1 MKDRKWRS
9 GIAALIC
16 LLLFFSCKK
25 ENLITG
31 SDALVSLSADTVR
44 FDTVFTSAGSVTDLI
59 LIYNDNDGK
68 LLLDKVTLAGG
79 EASPFRIN
87 ADGSPGPEIRNIEIA
102 ARDSIYVFITVKI
115 DPTTVTQPF
124 LVSDSIEIQ
133 FNGNSRMVQLQA
145 YGQNA
150 NFLRTY
156 RVSSNETWTNEKPY
170 VILGG
175 LQVMENA
182 VLTIEEGTQIYVHAD
197 GPILVDGS
205 LVVNG
210 NHYDST
216 RVTFRGDRLD
226 APYKHYPAGWPG
238 IFFRNS
244 SRNNVL
250 NYARILNAYQ
260 GIVAE
265 GLSQN
270 TNPKVQLN
278 QVIIDNCYD
287 AGVLAVG
294 ADVEMN
300 NTLVSNCGKGIILA
314 YGGKYRLTH
323 STVAAVS
330 NQMILHKEPS
340 LLITDFIKD
349 GDQLFTA
356 ALDAQFTNC
365 IFWGDG
371 GPVEDEVVV
380 GREGVQ
386 NFSVRFEHSIWKIK
400 NEPAGVQQVNMLN
413 ADPLFDTLN
422 SISGIYNF
430 RLKENSPA
438 INHGLPTGI
447 LTDLD
452 GRPRNSATPDAG
464 AYEKE

>member
-1 MKDRKWRS
+1 MDRVLRL
-9 GIAALIC
+9 GIVPLII

-25 ENLITG
+25 ETFFTG
-31 SDALVSLSADTVR
+31 SDARVSLSSDTVR

-102 ARDSIYVFITVKI
+102 ARDSIYIFITVKI

-133 FNGNSRMVQLQA
+133 FNGTSRMVQLQA

-156 RVSSNETWTNEKPY
+156 RVASDEVWTNEKPY

-197 GPILVDGS
+197 GPILVDGT

-216 RVTFRGDRLD
+216 WVTFRSDRLD
-226 APYKHYPAGWPG
+226 APYRHYPAGWPG

-244 SRNNVL
+244 SKNNVL
-250 NYARILNAYQ
+250 NYAKVLNAYQ
-260 GIVAE
+260 GIVVE

-270 TNPKVQLN
+270 MNPKVQLN
-278 QVIIDNCYD
+278 QLIIDNCYD
-287 AGVLAVG
+287 AGLLAVG
-294 ADVEMN
+294 ADVEIN

-323 STVAAVS
+323 CTVAAVS

-349 GDQLFTA
+349 GDQLLSA
-356 ALDAQFTNC
+356 PLDAHITNC
-365 IFWGDG
+365 IIWGDG
-371 GPVEDEVVV
+371 GAVEDEVVV
-380 GREGVQ
+380 GREGIQ
-386 NFSVRFEHSIWKIK
+386 QFSVRFEHSVWKIK
-400 NEPAGVQQVNMLN
+400 NEPAGVQQLNMLN

-422 SISGIYNF
+422 SISGSYNF
-430 RLKENSPA
+430 RLRDNSPA
-438 INHGLPTGI
+438 INHGLPAGL

-452 GRPRNSATPDAG
+452 GRPRNSDSPDAG
-464 AYEKE
+464 AYEKD